1 MAAVN
6 TLKKQLRIANKEWF
20 WNMRVGMGAYNSHHD
35 KNKDVM
41 KCNTGSWT
49 SQGTVNLTT
58 NPQI

>member
-6 TLKKQLRIANKEWF
+6 TLKKQLSIANTGWSWKMW
-20 WNMRVGMGAYNSHHD
+20 AYISHCD
-35 KNKDVM
+35 KNKDDM